1 MLIKSLK
8 DHLHTQSHT
17 QIKGK
22 VRQKGIEGESCTS
35 SMAFLSCQWNQQR
48 HTSENIVFFRSHANL
63 SFIHRSLRLLSP
75 CLCSPTGGVA
85 PHSPKTLQQPPPL
98 PATRLSPMSLMW
110 GCCQISQEGL
120 GAVCLLCKLE
130 RRERERERPERE
142 GVHGT

>member
-8 DHLHTQSHT
+8 GYINTQSHT

-22 VRQKGIEGESCTS
+22 VRQKGEPCTS
-35 SMAFLSCQWNQQR
+35 SMAFLSCQQQ

-75 CLCSPTGGVA
+75 YLCSPTGGVA

-98 PATRLSPMSLMW
+98 PATRPYPMSLMW

-120 GAVCLLCKLE
+120 RAVSPLQIREEEKE
-130 RRERERERPERE
+130 REKDQRERER
-142 GVHGT
+142 